1 MIYKSNRSNT
11 FIANCIMKNLMGFGK
26 TEADALKN
34 LEASIIN
41 SCPTNEN
48 IVVKPMY
55 KLLKA
60 Q

>member
-1 MIYKSNRSNT
+1 
-11 FIANCIMKNLMGFGK
+11 MKNLMGFGK
-26 TEADALKN
+26 TEAEALKN
-34 LEASIIN
+34 LEASILN
-41 SCPTNEN
+41 SYKTNED